1 MLKRKLKAVVGG
13 VLASIILPVNVL
25 AAPSMAISNIQ
36 SDAAE
41 EVSTRIVVGKLVR
54 IEKRYATIAAIPE
67 YISYSYYDHDYATTL
82 RGTLVLY
89 DTIDFDTHVMAYF
102 SGYCSASI

>member
-1 MLKRKLKAVVGG
+1 MLKRKMKAVVGG

-41 EVSTRIVVGKLVR
+41 EASTRIVVGKRVQ
-54 IEKRYATIAAIPE
+54 IEIRYATIAAIPQ
-67 YISYSYYDHDYATTL
+67 YYPYSYYDHDYATTL